1 MSAPFQLTSSDPN
14 VIDPVGLAA
23 DTHEWIEAVVPGGVH
38 ETLIA
43 AGIIAHPYVE
53 DHEKDCRWVED
64 RAWWYRGTV
73 PIPAGDD
80 PLVLTLTGVDT
91 VADIWVNGH
100 HVGRHANQYR
110 PFQVTLPPIDANKAK
125 VLIRF
130 APPLDGLAEPPA
142 TRAMVN
148 AVSDFLNAAAP
159 QNLDAEPGSGILT
172 LDLAATRR
180 RKGMFSWGWDFAP
193 RIPSIGLTGPVELT
207 RRSPIE
213 VSHHVDTMAIGL
225 SLIHI

>member
-130 APPLDGLAEPPA
+130 APPIRWPG
-142 TRAMVN
+142 RA
-148 AVSDFLNAAAP
+148 ASHESYG
-159 QNLDAEPGSGILT
+159 Q
-172 LDLAATRR
+172 RR
-180 RKGMFSWGWDFAP
+180 Q
-193 RIPSIGLTGPVELT
+193 
-207 RRSPIE
+207 
-213 VSHHVDTMAIGL
+213 
-225 SLIHI
+225 